1 MAIQM
6 PPQASGEVF
15 LVLSPDAT
23 LVYVLR
29 PSGLVGRLAAGRVSR
44 NGSDGLV
51 VYDSYGRVIEYLS
64 EPGGKVRSWCLLGP
78 AGKPVDG
85 WSQVLDHDRA
95 RVFPFKDS
103 V

>member
-1 MAIQM
+1 MVIQV
-6 PPQASGEVF
+6 PRALGGEV
-15 LVLSPDAT
+15 LLLLSHDAT
-23 LVYVLR
+23 LVYVLD

-44 NGSDGLV
+44 NGSGLV

-78 AGKPVDG
+78 TGKPIDG
-85 WSQVLDHDRA
+85 WSYVQDQDRA
-95 RVFPFKDS
+95 RVFPFKDF